1 MGKITS
7 VNDQEVKNALEG
19 LTRQY
24 FVGNLKKE
32 QNLSFVRDERLE
44 IGITNYEQYTEEPSH
59 YHTEATEYQYMVS
72 GWTKYLDCLLYTSNL
87 LLKRHVRMFLT
98 LIERLD

>member
-32 QNLSFVRDERLE
+32 QN
-44 IGITNYEQYTEEPSH
+44 
-59 YHTEATEYQYMVS
+59 
-72 GWTKYLDCLLYTSNL
+72 
-87 LLKRHVRMFLT
+87 
-98 LIERLD
+98 